1 MEAGVKA
8 IITEAGQVIIRA
20 DTLEGIDRAGL
31 QRRLNP
37 AAKVTPR
44 QVSLPFHPNQEVWQT
59 ELEKT
64 LRLIGRMV
72 NDPAG

>member
-1 MEAGVKA
+1 MSIPPRLVK
-8 IITEAGQVIIRA
+8 RPK
-20 DTLEGIDRAGL
+20 TLSREVDRPGL
-31 QRRLNP
+31 HRRLSQ
-37 AAKVTPR
+37 ATKVTPR
-44 QVSLPFHPNQEVWQT
+44 QVSLPLHPKQEVWQA